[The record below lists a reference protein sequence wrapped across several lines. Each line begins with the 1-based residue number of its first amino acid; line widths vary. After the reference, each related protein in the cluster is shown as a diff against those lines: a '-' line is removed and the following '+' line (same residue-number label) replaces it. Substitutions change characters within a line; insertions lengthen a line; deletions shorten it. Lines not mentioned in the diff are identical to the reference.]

1 MLRATLLFFVFISII
16 PLWANE
22 PDMITSGERI
32 TVTSNVL
39 GEERSIWVSHPN
51 GYAEGTAKYPVL
63 YLLDGPGH
71 YQHTLGSLDFLSSR
85 GNAPEM
91 IIVAIANTDRTRDLT
106 PEMKYD
112 TTRTRGGGAANF
124 LKFINT
130 ELKPYIK
137 KNYRTRDFDLLI
149 GHSFGGLFA
158 VNTLLTEPESF
169 DAYIA
174 ISPSLWWDNQRLVVD
189 AERELSRDLTQGKFL
204 YMTTGNEGPRMLE
217 PTQRVAKSLEI
228 YGKGQVRWAF
238 QYMPDEDHGSIPFKT
253 TYDGLGMLFEGWR
266 LPREIVREGTLD
278 QVDKHYKQLSKQFGY
293 TIPTPEGVINGLG
306 YRYIGSK
313 EFKEA
318 IRVLKRNVEKYP
330 NSANVYDSLGDAYDA
345 NGDSKLALENY
356 TKAWTLA
363 KETNHPNTSIYLQ
376 NVERVKKKAGTN

>member
-1 MLRATLLFFVFISII
+1 
-16 PLWANE
+16 
-22 PDMITSGERI
+22 
-32 TVTSNVL
+32 
-39 GEERSIWVSHPN
+39 
-51 GYAEGTAKYPVL
+51 
-63 YLLDGPGH
+63 
-71 YQHTLGSLDFLSSR
+71 
-85 GNAPEM
+85 
-91 IIVAIANTDRTRDLT
+91 
-106 PEMKYD
+106 
-112 TTRTRGGGAANF
+112 
-124 LKFINT
+124 
-130 ELKPYIK
+130 
-137 KNYRTRDFDLLI
+137 
-149 GHSFGGLFA
+149 
-158 VNTLLTEPESF
+158 
-169 DAYIA
+169 
-174 ISPSLWWDNQRLVVD
+174 
-189 AERELSRDLTQGKFL
+189 
-204 YMTTGNEGPRMLE
+204 MLE